1 MRFDAQSLADIFDT
15 ANDVNKEDVLGVF
28 VTDTGPIYY
37 KITNDNIKYLYNN
50 NTGISTI
57 FTDAIGTFYLKKN
70 ALRGNNN
77 ACVTNAKQ
85 TNILTYDE
93 YNALNK
99 STFTDGNICGIRQVM
114 KTYIDNFNNK
124 RTTFTNLFNNLV
136 NAFND
141 LNENE
146 LKMLHKTKIKVEE
159 LNNLVKDYDKM
170 YNKVVENQKIATIV
184 NEQNNE
190 FNLGNKKTE
199 YHMAIAGITSI
210 GALIFL
216 FNYMKKK

>member
-1 MRFDAQSLADIFDT
+1 
-15 ANDVNKEDVLGVF
+15 
-28 VTDTGPIYY
+28 
-37 KITNDNIKYLYNN
+37 
-50 NTGISTI
+50 
-57 FTDAIGTFYLKKN
+57 
-70 ALRGNNN
+70 
-77 ACVTNAKQ
+77 
-85 TNILTYDE
+85 
-93 YNALNK
+93 
-99 STFTDGNICGIRQVM
+99 M